1 MTPLQAHAIIE
12 LSLQSSPTISHRP
25 TKTWTAT
32 DTCHVTRLEFDVV
45 DVHNPA
51 SQICEF
57 EGVDV
62 IIKIPSFAVCSNQT
76 WGGNLHSFRDRRNL

>member
-1 MTPLQAHAIIE
+1 M
-12 LSLQSSPTISHRP
+12 
-25 TKTWTAT
+25 
-32 DTCHVTRLEFDVV
+32 V